1 MQSYLDCD
9 PLPDTLLRFVAL
21 ALPGASDAVAERL
34 LAAGADQKLRA
45 CRVANEVQRQAVRRP
60 PVS

>member
-1 MQSYLDCD
+1 MQSYLAWG

-34 LAAGADQKLRA
+34 LAACALRGT
-45 CRVANEVQRQAVRRP
+45 CTQHTEP
-60 PVS
+60 